1 MKGTAAGGDLG
12 AADHPG
18 WALADE
24 IEAATFTNL
33 LMLGFDPALMER
45 KHATSFHRRMF
56 RKTNAKGMEIVL
68 HFLMQRGSDPQR
80 AHSSRPSGPSSTS
93 LALEASASSPPHCF
107 KDSRCSGGV
116 LCLRCHATVHPLHDC
131 THAHGRADRTYRL
144 SSVAPEE
151 RAVCVVIIRSLVVM
165 IHTLTTL

>member
-1 MKGTAAGGDLG
+1 MKGIAAGGDLG

-56 RKTNAKGMEIVL
+56 RKTNAKGMGIVL
-68 HFLMQRGSDPQR
+68 RVHFLMQRLGGAPEGR
-80 AHSSRPSGPSSTS
+80 MPVPLRVRGPGARPAASVTVPAAVTASGLCRTQLKKTAP
-93 LALEASASSPPHCF
+93 ASAP
-107 KDSRCSGGV
+107 
-116 LCLRCHATVHPLHDC
+116 A
-131 THAHGRADRTYRL
+131 
-144 SSVAPEE
+144 
-151 RAVCVVIIRSLVVM
+151 
-165 IHTLTTL
+165 

>member
-1 MKGTAAGGDLG
+1 MRGMRSKFERSGKAELFPAPDLDSEHSRPFAMARGPIWMGERGPRGALIREREMDSEARLPIRTSLVSVKGIAAGGDLG

-45 KHATSFHRRMF
+45 KHATSFHLRMF

-68 HFLMQRGSDPQR
+68 HL
-80 AHSSRPSGPSSTS
+80 
-93 LALEASASSPPHCF
+93 L
-107 KDSRCSGGV
+107 
-116 LCLRCHATVHPLHDC
+116 
-131 THAHGRADRTYRL
+131 
-144 SSVAPEE
+144 
-151 RAVCVVIIRSLVVM
+151 I
-165 IHTLTTL
+165 